1 MMRKIVSILVLIA
14 LMATL
19 LAGCGKGRE
28 FLNSADI
35 SDYVEV
41 CEYKGIE
48 IDRASSEYQEFYV
61 YFLFSD
67 IYQYGVSEENIKNY
81 VTFDSSAETTVEF
94 GDIVNIDYTGYV
106 GETAFDKGSATDSV
120 LLIGSKYFV
129 DTFEEQLIGAK
140 PGETRDVHVTF
151 PVDYKNEDLAGVK
164 AKFVV
169 KINSIAK
176 EPEQLHKALKIDTK
190 EEYAKSLELR
200 TKREYLLDYLVKNSK
215 FSDYPEDDVEILY
228 EAVLEQYSLTYGI
241 DLSTRSKDEVLKN
254 YVYPVMKQYMILYY
268 IYDTQELELL
278 DSTIES
284 QETTNAVI
292 SECYAVYDTTMNYL
306 LDNVKIK

>member
-1 MMRKIVSILVLIA
+1 MKRTIAILMIMVLI
-14 LMATL
+14 TTF

-28 FLNSADI
+28 FFNTTDLAN
-35 SDYVEV
+35 YVEI

-48 IDRASSEYQEFYV
+48 IDKASTDYQELYV

-81 VTFDSSAETTVEF
+81 VTFNSSSETTVEF
-94 GDIVNIDYTGYV
+94 GDIVNIDYTGYI

-140 PGETRDVHVTF
+140 PGETKDVHVTF
-151 PVDYKNEDLAGVK
+151 PADYTNENLAGLR

-169 KINSIAK
+169 KVNSVAK
-176 EPEQLHKALKIDTK
+176 EPEQLHKALGIDTK
-190 EEYAKSLELR
+190 EEYVKSLELR
-200 TKREYLLDYLVKNSK
+200 TKRKYLLNYLVKNSK
-215 FSDYPEDDVEILY
+215 FNDYPEDDVEILY
-228 EAVLEQYSLTYGI
+228 EAVVEQYSLSYGI

-254 YVYPVMKQYMILYY
+254 YIYPTIKQYMIVYY
-268 IYDTQELELL
+268 IYDEQELELL

-284 QETTNAVI
+284 QKSTNAVI
-292 SECYAVYDTTMNYL
+292 SECYAVYDTAMNYL
-306 LDNVKIK
+306 LDNAKVK